1 MDVLRILIPVSI
13 GLGLLG
19 LVAFFWTLRSN
30 QYDDPDGDSRRI
42 LTDDY
47 DDAPRVDTEDDDAP
61 AGANGDADSAPS
73 DQDDRPDR

>member
-1 MDVLRILIPVSI
+1 MDVLRILIPVSL

-47 DDAPRVDTEDDDAP
+47 DDAPRQDPENAEDD
-61 AGANGDADSAPS
+61 
-73 DQDDRPDR
+73 